1 MSYSK
6 LVDYVKLTNNCNKPR
21 KYPISVITIHHMA
34 GNLSVETCGEVFSRP
49 TRQASSNYAVG
60 TDGRIAC
67 YVEEENRA
75 WTSSSAENDHKA
87 ITIEVA
93 NDQIGGNW
101 HVSDLAIART
111 IELCVDICQR
121 NKIEKLN
128 FTGDKTGNVTLHK
141 WFAATLCPGPYLESK
156 IPYIVEEV
164 NKKLQED
171 KEQEELIKDNKP
183 NKWAESAVD
192 FALDNDIIKGDN
204 HGDLKL
210 HDECTREDVIVFLYR
225 YYNSL

>member
-1 MSYSK
+1 MSYSP
-6 LVDYVKLTNNCNKPR
+6 LVDYVKLTHNCNKPR

-34 GNLSVETCGEVFSRP
+34 GNLDVETCGRLFSG
-49 TRQASSNYAVG
+49 TRQASSNYAIG

-101 HVSDLAIART
+101 HVGDLALQRL

-121 NKIEKLN
+121 NNIKELV
-128 FTGDKTGNVTLHK
+128 FTGDIKGNVTLHK
-141 WFAATLCPGPYLESK
+141 WFAATACPGPYLESK
-156 IPYIVEEV
+156 IPYVVEEV
-164 NKKLQED
+164 NKALRNGGKTV
-171 KEQEELIKDNKP
+171 DNTP
-183 NKWAESAVD
+183 DKWAESAVD
-192 FALDNDIIKGDN
+192 FALDNDIIKGDDK
-204 HGDLKL
+204 GDLKL
-210 HDECTREDVIVFLYR
+210 HSGCTHEDVIVFLYR

>member
-6 LVDYVKLTNNCNKPR
+6 LVEYVKLTHNCNKPR
-21 KYPISVITIHHMA
+21 EYPITRITIHHMA
-34 GNLSVETCGEVFSRP
+34 GNLDVETCGRLFSG
-49 TRQASSNYAVG
+49 TRQASSNYAIG

-75 WTSSSAENDHKA
+75 WTSSSSDNDHRA

-93 NDQIGGNW
+93 NDQIGGDW
-101 HVSDLAIART
+101 HVSDLAIERL
-111 IELCVDICQR
+111 IELCVDICLR
-121 NKIEKLN
+121 NNIEKLI
-128 FTGDKTGNVTLHK
+128 FTGDTTGNVTLHK

-156 IPYIVEEV
+156 IPYIVKEV
-164 NKKLQED
+164 NDL
-171 KEQEELIKDNKP
+171 LIKERSKDNSP

-192 FALDNDIIKGDN
+192 FAFANDIIKGDTK
-204 HGDLKL
+204 GDLKL

-225 YYNSL
+225 YYNS